1 MIFLHEFESFE
12 SKNYQTEPG
21 WKSCITLC
29 RSWPTFRRCLR
40 WMTISLTTRLE
51 ASGES
56 ASVCVCLCVCFIIRG
71 GYKTGHNRNGL
82 VFVFR
87 RTRSQTHKD
96 LGPRTDARSVTTPTT
111 WNRHN
116 ELCRLQ
122 NICQSLSWNTDKTI
136 PRERDKSPTRPRG
149 QTRLALSETQSL
161 SLSEL
166 RLSWASKPPV

>member
-51 ASGES
+51 ASGGKCVCMCV
-56 ASVCVCLCVCFIIRG
+56 SVCVLHHSRWVQDGSVITGTALCLFSDAHAVKHT
-71 GYKTGHNRNGL
+71 KTL
-82 VFVFR
+82 VHAPMRAVLR
-87 RTRSQTHKD
+87 LLR
-96 LGPRTDARSVTTPTT
+96 PETDTMS
-111 WNRHN
+111 
-116 ELCRLQ
+116 LQ